1 MAFMLG
7 NRVVLMMKWPVSS
20 CQEPLTPVQLA
31 QPLSMPT
38 RVKPRSLRRR
48 SVSSGHPQA
57 SAGGVGCRGPQRGGA
72 AVVALVPAVDDAVDL
87 ALDEGL
93 RHVREH
99 RLHQQLRGQRSPQ
112 PAARRAGGAGQNGAA
127 SRSTS
132 ASRGVA

>member
-48 SVSSGHPQA
+48 SVSSGHPHDA
-57 SAGGVGCRGPQRGGA
+57 SAGGVGGPQRGGA

-99 RLHQQLRGQRSPQ
+99 RLHQLRGQRSQQQQ
-112 PAARRAGGAGQNGAA
+112 PAGWGGAGLTGAA

-132 ASRGVA
+132 ASRGWAP